1 MVSPSVLTFKTTS
14 NCKRIMKK
22 TLGLLTLCSTLAVA
36 QADVVKFSLAPNG
49 LNPANVVPAVTNST
63 GSGDVISGGIALQ
76 TTNSTLAFAIGYGA
90 AAGFTNLTGQATAV
104 SLNGPAPAG
113 SNAEVLVDLSPF
125 TFPAIEPTNGGVIFG
140 SIALTSDQASN
151 LLGGLDYILIATESN
166 TNGEIR
172 GQLVPALAT
181 GPTLVC
187 PGDFTM
193 ECTGQPTNLTAQVSS
208 VNGDALIVTWTVNGV
223 SVQTNLV
230 PQGSTTNVAVVL
242 AANLE
247 LGTNIVAVTAAD
259 SNGGESSCDSTI
271 IVQDTIPPVITNKTL
286 SPATL
291 WPPNHKMVPIRISVV
306 AQDACCVAAWKIV
319 SVTSNETVVKSN
331 GKNKGNS
338 HGNGK
343 NNGNGSGNTSPDWII
358 TGDHGLSLRA
368 ERAGTGTG
376 RVYTITVQ
384 AQDCA
389 GNLSAPA
396 TLTVTVPHDQ
406 GKK

>member
-1 MVSPSVLTFKTTS
+1 
-14 NCKRIMKK
+14 MKK
-22 TLGLLTLCSTLAVA
+22 TLSILALCSAMTVA
-36 QADVVKFSLAPNG
+36 QADVVTFSLAPNG
-49 LNPANVVPAVTNST
+49 LNPANVVPPVTNST

-76 TTNSTLAFAIGYGA
+76 TTNSMLTFAIGYGA
-90 AAGFTNLTGQATAV
+90 SAGFSNLTGMATAA
-104 SLNGPAPAG
+104 SLNGPAQAG
-113 SNAEVLVDLSPF
+113 TNAAVLFDLSPF

-140 SIALTSDQASN
+140 SIALTGDQTSN
-151 LLGGLDYILIATESN
+151 LLAGLDYIVIGTDSN
-166 TNGEIR
+166 PNGEIR
-172 GQLVPALAT
+172 GQLVAAT
-181 GPTLVC
+181 GPTLIC

-193 ECTGQPTNLTAQVSS
+193 ECTGQPTNLTAQVASA
-208 VNGDALIVTWTVNGV
+208 NGDALTVTWTVNGLN
-223 SVQTNLV
+223 VQTNLV
-230 PQGSTTNVAVVL
+230 PQGGTTNVAVVL

-247 LGTNIVAVTAAD
+247 PGTNIVTVTAGD
-259 SNGGESSCDSTI
+259 SDGGESSCDSTI
-271 IVQDTIPPVITNKTL
+271 IVQDTIPPVITNATL

-306 AQDACCVAAWKIV
+306 AQDSCCVAGWKIV
-319 SVTSNETVVKSN
+319 SVTSNETVVSSK
-331 GKNKGNS
+331 GKNKS
-338 HGNGK
+338 KGNG
-343 NNGNGSGNTSPDWII
+343 NISPDWII

-389 GNLSAPA
+389 GNLSEPA

>member
-1 MVSPSVLTFKTTS
+1 
-14 NCKRIMKK
+14 MKK
-22 TLGLLTLCSTLAVA
+22 TLSLLTLCSALAVA
-36 QADVVKFSLAPNG
+36 QADIVKFNLAPDG
-49 LNPANVVPAVTNST
+49 LNPGNVVPAVTNST
-63 GSGDVISGGIALQ
+63 GSGNTISGGIALQ
-76 TTNSTLAFAIGYGA
+76 TTNSTLSFAVGYGA
-90 AAGFTNLTGQATAV
+90 AAGFSNLTGQATAV

-113 SNAEVLVDLSPF
+113 TNAAVLFDLSPF

-140 SIALTSDQASN
+140 SVVLTSEQSSN
-151 LLGGLDYILIATESN
+151 LLAGLDYIVIATDSN

-172 GQLVPALAT
+172 GQLVPIVAT
-181 GPTLVC
+181 VPTLVC

-208 VNGDALIVTWTVNGV
+208 ATGDALTVTWTVNGV
-223 SVQTNLV
+223 NVQTNQV
-230 PQGSTTNVAVVL
+230 PQGSTTNAVDVVL

-247 LGTNIVAVTAAD
+247 LGTNIVGVTVAD
-259 SNGGESSCDSTI
+259 STGGQTSCESTI
-271 IVQDTIPPVITNKTL
+271 IVQDTIAPVIINKTV
-286 SPATL
+286 SPAKL

-306 AQDACCVAAWKIV
+306 TQDACCVDKWTIV
-319 SVTSNETVVKSN
+319 SVTSNETVIKSN
-331 GKNKGNS
+331 GKNNGNS
-338 HGNGK
+338 KAKGKNGHGNSNNNG
-343 NNGNGSGNTSPDWII
+343 NGNGSGNTSPDWII

-368 ERAGTGTG
+368 ERAGTGSG

-406 GKK
+406 GKGK